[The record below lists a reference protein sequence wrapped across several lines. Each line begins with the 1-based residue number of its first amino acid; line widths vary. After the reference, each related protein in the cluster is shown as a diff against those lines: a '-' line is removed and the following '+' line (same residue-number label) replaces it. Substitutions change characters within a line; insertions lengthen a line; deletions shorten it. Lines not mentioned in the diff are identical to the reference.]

1 MSSSVHSDVSPR
13 PGLARRLLHSE
24 GLRLL
29 LECCLLLALLAE
41 GVGLLWLPASV
52 GPGPRVLLWGQW
64 LLLAAAL
71 AVSVGLTLFGPVFY
85 FDLVRLTRRG
95 RYFLIRVVYALALL
109 FVLWVIW
116 SNEAA
121 YRGGELSASQM
132 AAFASH
138 FFFLFVAVQFGMVVL
153 LTPAYVAGAIAE
165 EKDRRTLEFVLA
177 TDLRDREIVLGKLG
191 ARLLNLLFVVLA
203 GLPILALMQF
213 LGGVDP
219 GLLAA
224 AFAGTALTMLGLAA
238 VSILF
243 STLVRRSRDAI
254 VLTYLAVPAYL
265 LVGAVCYLLL
275 QPPSWATFPS
285 TDTWDSPFTLADA
298 VEWFNA
304 GNTVRALQRVFL
316 AYGSPTLG
324 DEVATVLGHY
334 ALFHGLLTLVC
345 LAGAVLSVRRV
356 ALKEASDPPR
366 KKGRGKGRRRLPPVG
381 PRPVLWKELYVEA
394 GVRMHWVGRIFVA
407 VLVFASFLPLWLI
420 YEDLER
426 TSGQFLAEQI
436 NAWVRTVGTLVAVL
450 MLVGVAVRA
459 AGAVSGERERQ
470 TFDALL
476 TSPLPTGD
484 ILYGKWLG
492 SVLSMRWIWLWLGV
506 IWLVGVLSGG
516 LSPVAVPL
524 LVGAWFAF
532 AAFVAALGLW
542 YSTVCPSTLRAV
554 LWTLFTLVVL
564 WGGHWLV
571 WMCCIPLG
579 IAAGPGGLGRE
590 LEEVLPRV
598 AEFQAFTLTPP
609 GTLAFLAFRLDD
621 FKHLSDNYRH
631 VDWGAEFLACSF
643 LGMIGWSVAAFVLL
657 SATVDRFNQVTKRVL
672 VHGTR
677 PRVGGG
683 RQQAAGS

>member
-1 MSSSVHSDVSPR
+1 MSSSVHSDVPPR
-13 PGLARRLLHSE
+13 PGLARWLLHSE

-29 LECCLLLALLAE
+29 LECCLLLVLLAE
-41 GVGLLWLPASV
+41 GVALLWLPPWL

-71 AVSVGLTLFGPVFY
+71 AVSVGLTLFGPVFF

-138 FFFLFVAVQFGMVVL
+138 FFFLFVAVQFGMVAL
-153 LTPAYVAGAIAE
+153 LTPAYAAGAIAE

-191 ARLLNLLFVVLA
+191 SRLLNLLFVVLA
-203 GLPILALMQF
+203 GLPVLALMQF

-224 AFAGTALTMLGLAA
+224 AFAGTALTMLSLAA
-238 VSILF
+238 VSIFF

-254 VLTYLAVPAYL
+254 VLAYLAVPAYL
-265 LVGAVCYLLL
+265 LLGLLSYLFL
-275 QPPSWATFPS
+275 QPPGWAAFPS
-285 TDTWDSPFTLADA
+285 TETWDSPFTLADA

-304 GNTVRALQRVFL
+304 GNTVRALQRVFR

-324 DEVATVLGHY
+324 DEVATVLGRY
-334 ALFHGLLTLVC
+334 AIFHGLVTLVC
-345 LAGAVLSVRRV
+345 ASGAVLSLRRV
-356 ALKEASDPPR
+356 ALKEAGGPPP
-366 KKGRGKGRRRLPPVG
+366 KKGGGKGRRRLPPVG
-381 PRPVLWKELYVEA
+381 PRPMVWKELHAEG
-394 GVRMHWVGRIFVA
+394 GVRVHWFGRIFVA
-407 VLVFASFLPLWLI
+407 VLVLASFLPLWLI
-420 YEDLER
+420 WEDYER
-426 TSGQFLAEQI
+426 TGGRFFAEQV
-436 NAWVRTVGTLVAVL
+436 NVWVRTVGTLVAVL
-450 MLVGVAVRA
+450 MLVAVAVRA
-459 AGAVSGERERQ
+459 AGGVSGERERQ

-506 IWLVGVLSGG
+506 IWLLGVLTGG

-524 LVGAWFAF
+524 LVGAWFAV

-554 LWTLFTLVVL
+554 LWTLFTLVVA

-579 IAAGPGGLGRE
+579 IAAGPGGLGRG

-598 AEFQAFTLTPP
+598 LEFQAFALCPP
-609 GTLAFLAFRLDD
+609 GTLGFLAFRLED
-621 FKHLSDNYRH
+621 FEHLNGPNNTN
-631 VDWGAEFLACSF
+631 WAAEFLLCSF
-643 LGMIGWSVAAFVLL
+643 FGVSGWSVAAFALW
-657 SATVDRFNQVTKRVL
+657 SATVERFNLVTKRVL
-672 VHGTR
+672 AHGAR
-677 PRVGGG
+677 PRVAAGS
-683 RQQAAGS
+683 RQAAGS